1 MILFHISATFCN
13 TYISISGEHLS
24 CGVGY
29 NYVFNE
35 SIKSN
40 ARIVSLVN
48 KKYRFSEQSILK
60 ADLKSRFC
68 TMCMKCIIDNAGLFE
83 SQGIHNLRDY
93 ATMWQK
99 NDVSCHMYVTD
110 VENRFVLSRFFI
122 VACLYNFHCT
132 IMFTWFVFFL
142 LFLYI
147 HVYFHFFSLT

>member
-1 MILFHISATFCN
+1 
-13 TYISISGEHLS
+13 
-24 CGVGY
+24 
-29 NYVFNE
+29 
-35 SIKSN
+35 
-40 ARIVSLVN
+40 
-48 KKYRFSEQSILK
+48 
-60 ADLKSRFC
+60 
-68 TMCMKCIIDNAGLFE
+68 MCMKCIIDNAGLQE